1 MFSAQRATRVIDMA
15 TTALGNGQQL
25 TQLTRRAGKERKARL
40 DAEALLDQ
48 KSRELCS
55 VKEQLLELRSRL
67 ENGIDERTRELEDE
81 RKHSIE
87 LGVQIAKSEK
97 EITQQVERLEAAI
110 ANMGRGLSMFDADQ
124 RLVISNKLY
133 REIYGLPEEL
143 TRPGTPLLDIVSFHV
158 RKMSREVR
166 PISLFE
172 QSKWIKQHIA
182 RLARGQSFTYPQNL
196 QDGRIIVVTVQP
208 LQNGGWVDIQ
218 EDVTEKHNYAR
229 LLEERVAEKT
239 REIAEQAEELK
250 RSNVELERFAYVASH
265 DLQEP
270 LRMVASFTQ
279 LLGKKYAGK
288 LGADADEFIH
298 YAVEGATRMQ
308 ALIDDLITYSR
319 VGTKGSE
326 FRRTDCNVI
335 VDRALENLRTAVE
348 ESGAIV
354 TRDELPTVMADASQ
368 LARLF
373 QNLIGNAVKFT
384 SKRQPEIHIGAER
397 TAHGWTL
404 SVRDNGIGIDPKYI
418 DQLFAIFKRLHTRS
432 EYPGTGIGLAIC
444 KKIVECHGGRI
455 WIESQLN
462 QGATFYFTLPDRSQT

>member
-1 MFSAQRATRVIDMA
+1 MRVVDMVV
-15 TTALGNGQQL
+15 TALGNGQQR
-25 TQLTRRAGKERKARL
+25 TRLTRRAEKERKARL

-48 KSRELCS
+48 KSRELLS
-55 VKEQLLELRSRL
+55 VKTQLLELRSRL
-67 ENGIDERTRELEDE
+67 KRGIDERTRELEDE

-87 LGVQIAKSEK
+87 LGEQIAKSEK

-143 TRPGTPLLDIVSFHV
+143 TRPGTTLRDIVSFHV
-158 RKMSREVR
+158 RKMSRGVKS
-166 PISLFE
+166 ISPDE
-172 QSKWIKQHIA
+172 QSNWIKQHIA
-182 RLARGQSFTYPQNL
+182 RLARGRSFTYPQNL
-196 QDGRIIVVTVQP
+196 GDGRIIVVTVQP
-208 LQNGGWVDIQ
+208 LHNGGWVDIQ

-229 LLEERVAEKT
+229 LLEQRVAEKT

-288 LGADADEFIH
+288 LDSDADEFIH

-308 ALIDDLITYSR
+308 ALIDDLIAYSR

-326 FRRTDCNVI
+326 LQRTDCSVV
-335 VDRALENLRTAVE
+335 VDRAF
-348 ESGAIV
+348 G
-354 TRDELPTVMADASQ
+354 
-368 LARLF
+368 
-373 QNLIGNAVKFT
+373 
-384 SKRQPEIHIGAER
+384 
-397 TAHGWTL
+397 
-404 SVRDNGIGIDPKYI
+404 
-418 DQLFAIFKRLHTRS
+418 
-432 EYPGTGIGLAIC
+432 
-444 KKIVECHGGRI
+444 
-455 WIESQLN
+455 
-462 QGATFYFTLPDRSQT
+462 